1 MCVERD
7 FSKFKKC
14 ELKLIMSLLIF
25 SQKCSHSKDVIAFIQ
40 KHPQLK
46 QIVHYHDVNVH
57 GLPMKYR
64 DRITRVPTMLTKNGK
79 ILIGSEIKNW
89 LQSLLPNEHISH
101 HEFGSA
107 CNMGGIDGGDVSDDT
122 FALDGYGQ
130 ALAPPITPELEK
142 KINAPVG
149 QGAVY
154 ESVV

>member
-1 MCVERD
+1 
-7 FSKFKKC
+7 
-14 ELKLIMSLLIF
+14 MSLLIF

-57 GLPMKYR
+57 GLPMQYR

-89 LQSLLPNEHISH
+89 LQSLLPNEHIYH

-130 ALAPPITPELEK
+130 ASHLRSLRNSRK
-142 KINAPVG
+142 N
-149 QGAVY
+149 
-154 ESVV
+154 

>member
-64 DRITRVPTMLTKNGK
+64 DRITGFRPCSRRMEN
-79 ILIGSEIKNW
+79 INW
-89 LQSLLPNEHISH
+89 VGNKKLVAVAVAERADFH